1 MKKTVFD
8 LDYKEGRKID
18 KQLRKTSYY
27 KQYSLQYIIGII
39 VLFICVMSV
48 LSDVMLSSSIDSNTK
63 DIVWCVSVIILLCF
77 VALISIIFGIKRFN
91 LVKQYY
97 DEKYANKK
105 GEEINE

>member
-18 KQLRKTSYY
+18 KELRKTSYY
-27 KQYSLQYIIGII
+27 KQYLKEYIGIMC
-39 VLFICVMSV
+39 VLMVVSGFLLGWIGA
-48 LSDVMLSSSIDSNTK
+48 DDSIDSSLYEMFFS
-63 DIVWCVSVIILLCF
+63 IGLIIAAGF
-77 VALISIIFGIKRFN
+77 FSLISIIFGIKHFN

-105 GEEINE
+105 GEDINE